1 VGDQVVFMDDGKIV
15 ERGKPMEVLES
26 PREERTQKF
35 LRRTLQLAHSLDELT
50 IDEEGGVT

>member
-1 VGDQVVFMDDGKIV
+1 
-15 ERGKPMEVLES
+15 MEVLES